1 MMMEVA
7 QSSEVLVNFY
17 QNVDNKIP
25 EGSEVQY
32 KSLFLV
38 LHINSKSYFRCCF
51 LGYVTMYSGSL
62 CHNTGA

>member
-1 MMMEVA
+1 MMMEVV

-17 QNVDNKIP
+17 QTVDNQIP
-25 EGSEVQY
+25 EDSKVQC
-32 KSLFLV
+32 KILFLV